1 VELESITLRLRHRRP
16 WEAIDLGHALLRAW
30 AGPIYRGWFATYW
43 LIGLPLLLLLWS
55 WPTIGMMLL
64 WWLKPLFDRIL
75 LLVMSRRAFGG
86 EITVREVWRALPGL
100 LKGPGV
106 FSGLT
111 WRRFSMARSF
121 LLPVW
126 QLEQQQGKEARQ
138 RFKLLGR
145 RWRIYAVWL
154 TFFCANMSTV
164 LMVSGLVLLHALAPG
179 GFMEF
184 DSFWDWISSERLP
197 AEAFVGNLMFMA
209 AETLVEPLYVAS
221 GFALYLNRRAELEG
235 WDIELAFRRLAQR
248 KAAERSGIAT
258 RATLTTLAALVLAL
272 TLVFGVAQPSPA
284 YAAEPAPAAQS
295 APAAEGDEGD
305 ADSEDEDSTPDAGS
319 CDADPAPAGRAAA
332 PRVDSPV
339 KTAIKEVLAEPVFGK
354 EVDDMEWR
362 LRPKKGKED
371 GGMPDWLKP
380 YLKAVEFLGESM
392 KALVWILAIVLLA
405 ALALLVL
412 RYVEGRSGG
421 KTRPAAPPDFL
432 FGFDVRP
439 ASLPADIA
447 AAARAALAAGHAVE
461 ALSLLYRGAL
471 VSLIHRQQIE
481 FQAGDTEQ
489 DCLGR
494 VAGRVESG
502 MGRCFARL
510 IQAWRLSAYG
520 QRELPVDQITALC
533 DDWAQHFGTA
543 EVTP

>member
-1 VELESITLRLRHRRP
+1 MELESITLRLRHRRP

-55 WPTIGMMLL
+55 WPTVGMMLL

-106 FSGLT
+106 FSGLS
-111 WRRFSMARSF
+111 WRRFSLARSF

-145 RWRIYAVWL
+145 RWRVYAVWL
-154 TFFCANMSTV
+154 TFFCANMSTI
-164 LMVSGLVLLHALAPG
+164 LMISGLVLLHALAPG

-197 AEAFVGNLMFMA
+197 AEAFVGNLMFMV

-248 KAAERSGIAT
+248 KAAEKSRIAT
-258 RATLTTLAALVLAL
+258 ATMLMLAVAVIFA
-272 TLVFGVAQPSPA
+272 VAQPAPA
-284 YAAEPAPAAQS
+284 LAAEPALAPPAQT
-295 APAAEGDEGD
+295 APASADEESEEGDE
-305 ADSEDEDSTPDAGS
+305 ESTDAGS
-319 CDADPAPAGRAAA
+319 CDADPAPAGRTAAA
-332 PRVDSPV
+332 PVDSPI

-362 LRPKKGKED
+362 PRSKGDKKE

>member
-55 WPTIGMMLL
+55 WPTVGMMLL
-64 WWLKPLFDRIL
+64 WWLKPLLDRIL

-111 WRRFSMARSF
+111 WRRLSMARSF

-154 TFFCANMSTV
+154 TFFCANMSTI
-164 LMVSGLVLLHALAPG
+164 LMIAGLVLLHALAPG
-179 GFMEF
+179 GFIEF
-184 DSFWDWISSERLP
+184 DSFWEWISSERLP
-197 AEAFVGNLMFMA
+197 AEAFVGNLMFMV

-248 KAAERSGIAT
+248 KAAEKSGIAM
-258 RATLTTLAALVLAL
+258 ATMLMLAVAALL
-272 TLVFGVAQPSPA
+272 TLVQAPPA
-284 YAAEPAPAAQS
+284 VAAEPAS
-295 APAAEGDEGD
+295 APPAQTAPANTDADESDEGDEESP
-305 ADSEDEDSTPDAGS
+305 AAGS

-332 PRVDSPV
+332 TGVDSPI
-339 KTAIKEVLAEPVFGK
+339 KTAIQEVLAEPVFGK

-362 LRPKKGKED
+362 PRSKGDKKE
-371 GGMPDWLKP
+371 GGVPDWLKP

-412 RYVEGRSGG
+412 RYVEGRSNG

-447 AAARAALAAGHAVE
+447 AAARAALAGGNPVE

-494 VAGRVESG
+494 VGGRVESG

-510 IQAWRLSAYG
+510 VQAWRLSAYG
-520 QRELPVDQITALC
+520 QRDLPADQIAALC
-533 DDWAQHFGTA
+533 DDWARHFGTPVA
-543 EVTP
+543 AP

>member
-1 VELESITLRLRHRRP
+1 MELESITLRLRHRRP

-55 WPTIGMMLL
+55 WPTVGMMLL
-64 WWLKPLFDRIL
+64 WWLKPAADRIL
-75 LLVMSRRAFGG
+75 LLVMSRRAFGD
-86 EITVREVWRALPGL
+86 EITVREIWCALPSL
-100 LKGPGV
+100 IKGPGV

-184 DSFWDWISSERLP
+184 DSFWDWISSERTP
-197 AEAFVGNLMFMA
+197 TEALIGNLMFMA

-248 KAAERSGIAT
+248 KAAEKAPGTS
-258 RATLTTLAALVLAL
+258 LAGLGALVLAL
-272 TLVFGVAQPSPA
+272 TILVGVMQ
-284 YAAEPAPAAQS
+284 PAPAVAAGP
-295 APAAEGDEGD
+295 APTAAE
-305 ADSEDEDSTPDAGS
+305 ARDEDDGATNNEDAAPDAGS
-319 CDADPAPAGRAAA
+319 CDADAAPAGQQTPAGAE
-332 PRVDSPV
+332 SPI

-354 EVDDMEWR
+354 EVDDLEWR
-362 LRPKKGKED
+362 PRAKSGKKEGD
-371 GGMPDWLKP
+371 LPDWLKP
-380 YLKAVEFLGESM
+380 YLKAIEFLGESM

-405 ALALLVL
+405 AFALLLL

-421 KTRPAAPPDFL
+421 TRRRVAPPDFL

-447 AAARAALAAGHAVE
+447 AAARAALAAGHTVE
-461 ALSLLYRGAL
+461 ALSLLYRG
-471 VSLIHRQQIE
+471 
-481 FQAGDTEQ
+481 
-489 DCLGR
+489 
-494 VAGRVESG
+494 
-502 MGRCFARL
+502 
-510 IQAWRLSAYG
+510 
-520 QRELPVDQITALC
+520 
-533 DDWAQHFGTA
+533 
-543 EVTP
+543 